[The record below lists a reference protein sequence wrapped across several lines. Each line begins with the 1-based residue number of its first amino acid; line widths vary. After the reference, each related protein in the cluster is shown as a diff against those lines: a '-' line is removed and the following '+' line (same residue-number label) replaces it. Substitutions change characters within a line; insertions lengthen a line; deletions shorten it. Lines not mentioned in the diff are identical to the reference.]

1 MDLPKSED
9 WQRADRAAAFLG
21 VDRDVCRRACHRE
34 PAYRVRAVVQ
44 RVLSERHLPGYDAE
58 EAIEGWARG
67 YSAGVYG
74 AARRSGELERSGG
87 TVKRAVFGRDAVA

>member
-1 MDLPKSED
+1 
-9 WQRADRAAAFLG
+9 
-21 VDRDVCRRACHRE
+21 
-34 PAYRVRAVVQ
+34 
-44 RVLSERHLPGYDAE
+44 VLSERHLPGYDAE